1 MIHQSSHNVKIPR
14 TLKEEYEKV
23 DFSFKKW
30 DIPSLIA
37 DISRDMEDKF
47 ARATK
52 CLSDLRT
59 RVQQLYKK
67 EYQEAN
73 GNSNYETDN
82 YLKSYLEK

>member
-1 MIHQSSHNVKIPR
+1 MPR

-37 DISRDMEDKF
+37 DIARDMEAKF
-47 ARATK
+47 TRATK

-73 GNSNYETDN
+73 GNYEAENYIV
-82 YLKSYLEK
+82 SYLDT